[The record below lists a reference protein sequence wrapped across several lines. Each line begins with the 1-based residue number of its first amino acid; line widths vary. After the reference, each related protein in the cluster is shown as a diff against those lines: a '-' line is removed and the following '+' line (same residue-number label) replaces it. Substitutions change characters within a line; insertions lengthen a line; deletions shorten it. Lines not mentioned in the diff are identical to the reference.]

1 MMEILQ
7 GATTDVDVDEM
18 SMMNNQSGK
27 RQPVPGVSDRSP
39 LSGLWLI
46 QRPRAPTRRPPTRD
60 ERRTETCHFHF
71 LPLSL
76 LCRSANL
83 TPCYPFLVR

>member
-27 RQPVPGVSDRSP
+27 RQPVPGVSDPQPSTLI
-39 LSGLWLI
+39 LSSEI
-46 QRPRAPTRRPPTRD
+46 QW
-60 ERRTETCHFHF
+60 
-71 LPLSL
+71 SVVSQL
-76 LCRSANL
+76 LL
-83 TPCYPFLVR
+83 L